1 MKLGLVMAFAAASL
15 CAQEPQFNVRS
26 RLVLVPVTVTDLR
39 GSTVSG
45 LEPSDF
51 RVFDRGRPQKI
62 SVDFADTGVAP
73 IALAV
78 LVQSSGI
85 SAPALEHIR
94 KIGSMI
100 QPLVTGSRGCAAVAS
115 FDEEIK
121 WLEECTDDPGKLI
134 GALQQL
140 QPLLRP
146 AEEKQGRM
154 LDAVDAAVKLL
165 AKQAEARRV
174 LLLISESRDRGSETD
189 LATATIMAQR
199 ASVTVYAVT
208 YSAFKGAFVSKLPV
222 SQPHRPLKPKMPT
235 DEGVTA
241 VNGMPP
247 GKGNPFPKQPPPE
260 QQIDALGGVQELAR
274 LGKANS
280 TDVLTKRTGG
290 EVFSF
295 TKQRAL
301 EEAIARLGSEL
312 HTQYVL
318 SFIPEA
324 SEPGYHE
331 IDVAVTRE
339 GDFRV
344 RTRPGYWYTDEKE

>member
-1 MKLGLVMAFAAASL
+1 MKPGLILALAAASL
-15 CAQEPQFNVRS
+15 CAQEPQFSTRS
-26 RLVLVPVTVTDLR
+26 RLVLVPVTVTDQR
-39 GSTVSG
+39 GATIAG

-62 SVDFADTGVAP
+62 SVDFVDTGVAP

-100 QPLVTGSRGCAAVAS
+100 QPLVTGDRGCAALAS
-115 FDEEIK
+115 FDENVK
-121 WLEECTDDPGKLI
+121 WIEECTNDPGKLI
-134 GALQQL
+134 GAFQQL

-154 LDAVDAAVKLL
+154 LDAVDSAVQRL
-165 AKQAEARRV
+165 AQKQESRRV

-189 LATATIMAQR
+189 LVTATVNAQK

-208 YSAFKGAFVSKLPV
+208 YSAFKSAFLSKQPV
-222 SQPHRPLKPKMPT
+222 SAPHRPLKPKMPT
-235 DEGVTA
+235 DEGVNS

-247 GKGNPFPKQPPPE
+247 GKGNPFPRQLPPE
-260 QQIDALGGVQELAR
+260 QQIDALGGIEELSR
-274 LGKANS
+274 LKSAN
-280 TDVLTKRTGG
+280 TTEILAKRTGG
-290 EVFSF
+290 DVFSF
-295 TKQRAL
+295 TKQKAL
-301 EEAIARLGSEL
+301 ENAITRLGGEL
-312 HTQYVL
+312 HAQYVL

-331 IDVAVTRE
+331 IDVDVTRS
-339 GDFRV
+339 GYFRV
-344 RTRPGYWYTDEKE
+344 RTRPGYWSADDK